1 VHDAVTYNVKILI
14 RQLQQAHHIVAIAR
28 KVFESVFAVCRSCQL
43 VGVFPWLVCCSE
55 GNDVE
60 SFAMLDGKCQ
70 DVSVRSQL
78 PSLSA

>member
-1 VHDAVTYNVKILI
+1 VHEAVTYNVEVLI
-14 RQLQQAHHIVAIAR
+14 RQLQQTHHIIAVAR

-43 VGVFPWLVCCSE
+43 VGVFPWLVCRSE

-60 SFAMLDGKCQ
+60 SFAMFDGECQ
-70 DVSVRSQL
+70 DVPAGSQL